1 MVVTAVVSSIYLTKS
16 ILTMSIYFVCIYQ
29 VINCFTERWEVIKNI
44 FINTFRPNEYQL
56 YLDSSPALGFNFVIR
71 VLTPLITTELL
82 STAIMDCLD
91 RATFYYLV
99 KYFAIIILILNNL
112 LYIFKF
118 SFIISLAVVLFRRI
132 LAYKSIGDFAHAFE
146 NLLWFLLVSSI
157 ILMHLLDPF
166 NDYIIGNWK
175 MPKI

>member
-44 FINTFRPNEYQL
+44 FINTFRPNEYQ
-56 YLDSSPALGFNFVIR
+56 FNFVIR

-175 MPKI
+175 MPKF